1 MNPTQIAWAAGLFE
15 GEGCITFRDKK
26 HNQPYLK
33 INMTDFDVIRK
44 FYEMVGIGRLD
55 KIDKKNP
62 KWKEQL
68 QWRTG
73 GRENVRNLLVLFL
86 PHFGNRRAHKALDV
100 LDLIEC
106 KQ

>member
-1 MNPTQIAWAAGLFE
+1 MNPTHIAWAAGLFE

-33 INMTDFDVIRK
+33 MSMTDFDVVRK
-44 FYEMVGIGRLD
+44 FHGMLGGSLD
-55 KIDKKNP
+55 TIDKKNP
-62 KWKEQL
+62 QWKDQL
-68 QWRTG
+68 QWRIG
-73 GRENVRNLLVLFL
+73 GRENVKRILELFL
-86 PHFGNRRAHKALDV
+86 PHFGDRRAHKALDV